1 MCLVFAGSHGDPGV
15 PGPVGPVGLKG
26 KIIVLLV
33 LHFEFFHVKI
43 DNNKNRYLF
52 SVLTSKYQ
60 SLTCQWNSL

>member
-33 LHFEFFHVKI
+33 LHF
-43 DNNKNRYLF
+43 
-52 SVLTSKYQ
+52 
-60 SLTCQWNSL
+60 